1 MSTSD
6 AFKAVRK
13 IISWHQVMTDHK
25 GQKEHCKY
33 ALIVY
38 KGVFVDGLNDR
49 FKGDLGGQSVTVLN
63 HRLPIWTVPTVHC
76 NTKRSHKQG
85 SKKQNVIFFT
95 TTDTLMSSGFSHP
108 PHSGS
113 RPAGP
118 THTCPS
124 WSGTATGLQSDRCCG
139 TRLWNSYTE
148 AGPCLDWSRCAEG
161 WTHHRLG
168 SACSW

>member
-1 MSTSD
+1 
-6 AFKAVRK
+6 
-13 IISWHQVMTDHK
+13 MTDHK

-63 HRLPIWTVPTVHC
+63 HRLPVWTVPTVHC

-139 TRLWNSYTE
+139 TRL
-148 AGPCLDWSRCAEG
+148 
-161 WTHHRLG
+161 
-168 SACSW
+168 